1 MNKIQKRKRKQRKL
15 AKARLAKKKDDY
27 SSWQKFCLDLTTINL
42 PSLAKPDLV
51 TVCPITS
58 LKLDDKDNTSTLD
71 IDAFDTT
78 IIPEP
83 KSNVRLSLVNAHK
96 QSVKVAKKY
105 FKNCLKK
112 E

>member
-27 SSWQKFCLDLTTINL
+27 SSWQKFCLDLTSISL
-42 PSLAKPDLV
+42 PSLAKPDQV

-58 LKLDDKDNTSTLD
+58 LKLDDKEDTSILD

-78 IIPEP
+78 IIPKS
-83 KSNVRLSLVNAHK
+83 KSNARLSLVNVHK
-96 QSVKVAKKY
+96 QSLKLAKKY

>member
-1 MNKIQKRKRKQRKL
+1 MTKIQKRKRKQRKL

-58 LKLDDKDNTSTLD
+58 LKLDDKEDLSTLD

-83 KSNVRLSLVNAHK
+83 KSNVRLSLANVHK
-96 QSVKVAKKY
+96 QSLKLAKKI
-105 FKNCLKK
+105 F
-112 E
+112 

>member
-27 SSWQKFCLDLTTINL
+27 SSWRKFCLDLTTINL
-42 PSLAKPDLV
+42 PSLAKPDAV
-51 TVCPITS
+51 TICPITS
-58 LKLDDKDNTSTLD
+58 LNLDNKEDTSTLY

-78 IIPEP
+78 TIPKP
-83 KSNVRLSLVNAHK
+83 KANACLSLVNAHR
-96 QSVKVAKKY
+96 Q
-105 FKNCLKK
+105 CLKK